1 MLGLGAIVFSVR
13 RMNDLNAEIDR
24 REAAE
29 DEANRLARHDAL
41 TGLPNRRQFE
51 EEFVKR
57 TGRRAKDARPCAL
70 FMVDLDHF
78 KPVNDV
84 YGHVAGDVALRV
96 VAERLVQLVGEEGI
110 VARLGG
116 DEFALLLP
124 FEPSSDAPMRLARR
138 IVHELAGPIMHGQYM
153 IKVGASVG
161 VALYPNDGRD
171 LDTLLRQA
179 DIAMYAAKS
188 DGRGTYHFFERRM
201 DERLRQRMAL
211 ERELITAI
219 ADGEI
224 VPYYQPLVDLATGKT
239 LGYEM
244 LARWK
249 HPERGLLLPS
259 SFIPIAEDTGLIGSL
274 TYSLLRRACRDA
286 KDWDDTL
293 FLAINLAPSQLV
305 DPWLSQEILG
315 ILAECSFPARRLEI
329 EITETALVQKLEQAK
344 VVIESLR
351 NLGVRVALD
360 DFGTGY
366 SGLHHLRDL
375 QLDTLKIDRSFIT
388 DMLARPE
395 QARIVEAILGLSK
408 ALGLQA
414 TAEGIETPE
423 ILQRLT
429 ALGCQ
434 MGQGYYLGVP
444 QPAAEIRAAQA
455 AERRRLA

>member
-1 MLGLGAIVFSVR
+1 
-13 RMNDLNAEIDR
+13 
-24 REAAE
+24 
-29 DEANRLARHDAL
+29 
-41 TGLPNRRQFE
+41 
-51 EEFVKR
+51 
-57 TGRRAKDARPCAL
+57 
-70 FMVDLDHF
+70 
-78 KPVNDV
+78 
-84 YGHVAGDVALRV
+84 
-96 VAERLVQLVGEEGI
+96 
-110 VARLGG
+110 
-116 DEFALLLP
+116 
-124 FEPSSDAPMRLARR
+124 
-138 IVHELAGPIMHGQYM
+138 
-153 IKVGASVG
+153 
-161 VALYPNDGRD
+161 
-171 LDTLLRQA
+171 
-179 DIAMYAAKS
+179 
-188 DGRGTYHFFERRM
+188 
-201 DERLRQRMAL
+201 
-211 ERELITAI
+211 
-219 ADGEI
+219 
-224 VPYYQPLVDLATGKT
+224 VDLATGKT

-249 HPERGLLLPS
+249 HPERGLLLPN
-259 SFIPIAEDTGLIGSL
+259 SFIPIAEDTGLIGGL

-293 FLAINLAPSQLV
+293 FLSINLAPSQLV
-305 DPWLSQEILG
+305 DPWLAQEILG
-315 ILAECSFPARRLEI
+315 ILAECNFPARRLEI
-329 EITETALVQKLEQAK
+329 EITETALMQKLEQAK

-423 ILQRLT
+423 ILERLT

-434 MGQGYYLGVP
+434 MGQGYYFGAP